1 MVLSSYHGPSVY
13 LSGDRTGHDYWWD
26 ESSLIEQAF
35 DSDAD
40 KTAIYIKNLDVTATL
55 AEHIIDRI
63 QDHRK
68 KEDWIKFVV
77 SECSDN
83 EHLERVVNAAV
94 SHFCCLELADVQ
106 LNGTDLIRCISAHM
120 ATPEINPVVTTKAL
134 QRLELREISLSFEQA
149 CVLGEGI
156 AKTKSL
162 RELRLRSVSI
172 DHQGFRKL
180 ALGLRANQSI
190 ESLQLIRC
198 QLDDG
203 KVAMLAEALTK
214 HSRLSELDLTG
225 NYCRRFGLKSLSRL
239 LSMEKCRLRVLK
251 LNDQYYNMPTTS
263 NMNQSTLHV
272 EDLFDGLERNTS
284 LQELQLSR
292 NELADVDALLSILWK
307 CPNLKTLDLLGNN
320 ITQLASLRRFWS
332 QSRPSRLQKLELSYN
347 PFHYN
352 RAKNSREENAMWL
365 CRILE
370 SHPELRYA
378 GKQSYLESF
387 WKKTCHRAK
396 IQHFLD
402 LNDTGRVLVA
412 NNTMPLAFWPYVLER
427 ANKQFEGSRR
437 ANVLFHL
444 LHGPVTTSWGEA
456 KKGPNLRAINKP
468 EIPVRSIG

>member
-13 LSGDRTGHDYWWD
+13 LSGDRTSHDHWWD
-26 ESSLIEQAF
+26 ETSLIEQAF
-35 DSDAD
+35 DSAAD
-40 KTAIYIKNLDVTATL
+40 KTAIHIKNLDVTATL
-55 AEHIIDRI
+55 AEHVIDRI
-63 QDHRK
+63 QEHRK
-68 KEDWIKFVV
+68 KDDWIKFVV

-83 EHLERVVNAAV
+83 KNLEHIVNTAL
-94 SHFCCLELADVQ
+94 SHFCWLELSDVK
-106 LNGTDLIRCISAHM
+106 LDGTNLIRSISAHM
-120 ATPEINPVVTTKAL
+120 AKPDIDPVVSTNTL
-134 QRLELREISLSFEQA
+134 QRLELREINLSFEQA

-156 AKTKSL
+156 GKTKSL
-162 RELRLRSVSI
+162 RELSLRSVTV

-180 ALGLRANQSI
+180 ALGLRSNESI
-190 ESLQLIRC
+190 ENLQLIRC
-198 QLDDG
+198 QLDDR
-203 KVAMLAEALTK
+203 KVAILADAITK
-214 HSRLSELDLTG
+214 HNQLNELDLTG
-225 NYCRRFGLKSLSRL
+225 NCCRRFGLKSLSRL
-239 LSMEKCRLRVLK
+239 LSMEKCGLRVLK
-251 LNDQYYNMPTTS
+251 LNDQYYNMPTMS
-263 NMNQSTLHV
+263 NVNQSKLHV
-272 EDLFDGLERNTS
+272 EDLLDGLQQNTS
-284 LQELQLSR
+284 LRELQLSR

-307 CPNLKTLDLLGNN
+307 CPNLQTLDLLGNN

-352 RAKNSREENAMWL
+352 RAKHCREENAMWL

-378 GKQSYLESF
+378 GKQLYLESF

-412 NNTMPLAFWPYVLER
+412 NNAMPLAFWPFVLER

-444 LHGPVTTSWGEA
+444 LHGPVTTSWGEG
-456 KKGPNLRAINKP
+456 KKRPHQCAIQKP
-468 EIPVRSIG
+468 EASVQSIG